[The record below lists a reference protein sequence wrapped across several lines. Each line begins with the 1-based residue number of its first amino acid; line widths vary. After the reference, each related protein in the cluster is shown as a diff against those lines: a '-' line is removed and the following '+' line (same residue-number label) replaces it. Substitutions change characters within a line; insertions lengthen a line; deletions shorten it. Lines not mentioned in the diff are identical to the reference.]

1 MQRLWCI
8 VSLATLTLASCSR
21 TKTGAVGVTPDT
33 IRVGM
38 IGDLSGPL
46 AFLGQEISAGARLYF
61 QHVSDQGGIHGRKIK
76 FLVEDDGYQPPRTL
90 AACRKLLDRD
100 QVLCLIGTVGTATT
114 LAIEPVLQ
122 NERVPLVAPMT
133 WSSVVYDPPRR
144 YIFGF
149 GATYRMQSWVI
160 LNYIRDNFRDVKPR
174 IGVVYQDDDFGQD
187 GLKGVRE
194 AAAYYGLDLA
204 AAEGYKRGA
213 TDFSTQ
219 LLNLKRAKATHVILW
234 TVLREAAAVLKEARQ
249 LDWRPRFL
257 GNHTF
262 ADDKI
267 VELAGEA
274 ARNLLVLTFGD
285 VWAGTQRMTFYR
297 EVNRRYTPSHTPRML
312 HAGGFVVAQGLV
324 EALKRAGKDVNR
336 EKLVEAA
343 ESFREWDENVFGTPL
358 TYGPD
363 QRISPVTQLLLA
375 RADVAQKRLVA
386 DPEPIR
392 FRMPA
397 DWSKVGRK
405 D

>member
-1 MQRLWCI
+1 
-8 VSLATLTLASCSR
+8 
-21 TKTGAVGVTPDT
+21 
-33 IRVGM
+33 M

-149 GATYRMQSWVI
+149 GATYRMQSWVM
-160 LNYIRDNFRDVKPR
+160 LNYIRDHFWGVKPR

-375 RADVAQKRLVA
+375 RADVGQKRLVA

>member
-1 MQRLWCI
+1 MRRLWCI
-8 VSLATLTLASCSR
+8 VLFATLILASCSR
-21 TKTGAVGVTPDT
+21 KTTGVVGVTPDT

-46 AFLGQEISAGARLYF
+46 AILGQEISAGARLYF
-61 QHVSDQGGIHGRKIK
+61 QYVNDQGGVHGRKIK

-100 QVLCLIGTVGTATT
+100 QVLCFVANIGTATT
-114 LAIEPVLQ
+114 LAIESVLQ
-122 NERVPLVAPMT
+122 NERVPLVGAMT
-133 WSSVVYDPPRR
+133 FSSVVFNPPRR

-149 GATYRMQSWVI
+149 FGTYRMESWI
-160 LNYIRDNFRDVKPR
+160 MLNYIRDHSQGVKPR
-174 IGVVYQDDDFGQD
+174 IGVIYQDDDFGQD
-187 GLKGVRE
+187 GLKGARE

-219 LLNLKRAKATHVILW
+219 VLNLKRANVTHVLLW

-249 LDWRPRFL
+249 LDWRPQFL

-274 ARNLLVLTFGD
+274 AKNLMALGSGD
-285 VWAGTQRMTFYR
+285 VLASTQGMTFYR
-297 EVNRRYTPSHTPRML
+297 ELIRRYTPSQTPRAY
-312 HAGGFVVAQGLV
+312 HATGFTAAQGLV
-324 EALKRAGKDVNR
+324 EALKRAGRDVNR
-336 EKLVEAA
+336 EKLIEAL
-343 ESFREWDENVFGTPL
+343 ESFREWDENCYGIPT
-358 TYGPD
+358 TYGPG
-363 QRISPVTQLLLA
+363 QRVGTTMQVLLT
-375 RADVAQKRLVA
+375 RTEVAQKRLVA

-392 FRMPA
+392 FTMPA
-397 DWSKVGRK
+397 DWTRAGRK

>member
-149 GATYRMQSWVI
+149 GATYRMQSWVM
-160 LNYIRDNFRDVKPR
+160 LNYIRDHFRGVKPR

-375 RADVAQKRLVA
+375 RADVGQKRLVA